1 MSISR
6 SLEFELGVQA
16 FEIPVDQRDRD
27 FFSAT
32 PKNDRAIPLLQIA
45 IHLDVSLHQNRILAD
60 DMHLDAAG
68 PERRG
73 DLEADEAGPNDDSAL
88 RANRSG
94 YEVTAVSCGAQI
106 VHMWEG
112 GAGNIERSEEGRVGK
127 GGVGTGRS
135 WGAPRH

>member
-1 MSISR
+1 MIRRPPRTTRTDTLCPYTTLCR
-6 SLEFELGVQA
+6 S
-16 FEIPVDQRDRD
+16 
-27 FFSAT
+27 
-32 PKNDRAIPLLQIA
+32 
-45 IHLDVSLHQNRILAD
+45 NRILAD

-112 GAGNIERSEEGRVGK
+112 GAGNIEMNRARPSGEEERIVEIGRAHV
-127 GGVGTGRS
+127 
-135 WGAPRH
+135 

>member
-1 MSISR
+1 MRRRPPR
-6 SLEFELGVQA
+6 STRTDTLFPYTTL
-16 FEIPVDQRDRD
+16 FR
-27 FFSAT
+27 
-32 PKNDRAIPLLQIA
+32 
-45 IHLDVSLHQNRILAD
+45 SLHQNRILAD

-106 VHMWEG
+106 VHMREG
-112 GAGNIERSEEGRVGK
+112 GAGNIDMKRARPSGEEERFVGAAAA
-127 GGVGTGRS
+127 VPQHPLS
-135 WGAPRH
+135 

>member
-1 MSISR
+1 MRISDW
-6 SLEFELGVQA
+6 S
-16 FEIPVDQRDRD
+16 
-27 FFSAT
+27 S
-32 PKNDRAIPLLQIA
+32 
-45 IHLDVSLHQNRILAD
+45 DVCSSDL
-60 DMHLDAAG
+60 LDAAG

-112 GAGNIERSEEGRVGK
+112 GAGNIEMNRARPSGAEERIVGAADAVRPNNLSCGPAEYSARSPE
-127 GGVGTGRS
+127 TGREA
-135 WGAPRH
+135 WE